1 MRIRAKAGEEPEE
14 RPVVEMKVSLGD
26 ISETIRVNLQDR
38 SRFEYSMILGKNFLE
53 HGVIVSSDKQFI
65 KTTNED

>member
-1 MRIRAKAGEEPEE
+1 
-14 RPVVEMKVSLGD
+14 MKVSLGE

-38 SRFEYSMILGKNFLE
+38 SRFKYSMILGKNFLE